1 MDKHKGH
8 DTVLAAAERKD
19 KQLKMIYFWTEF
31 VLMSVRVMLSL
42 NIINFYG
49 ILF

>member
-1 MDKHKGH
+1 MDKHKGQ

-31 VLMSVRVMLSL
+31 VLMSVCVILSL
-42 NIINFYG
+42 NIIIFYG